1 MLVSCGRVTARYWMV
16 PLIDISELDSAAL
29 LAGLYNRAA
38 PIGYG
43 FLSADPHDL
52 MIEEAEEILQDQY
65 AETNSAIIWDLRGRV
80 IQSNFDPDAPDF
92 TLYDKAHGAGAAL
105 SVTRALKSGE
115 TPPVSTVDWD
125 AELVSLCESWPT
137 LTEGN
142 VTILGFGPE
151 AKQAFSRLRMSL
163 RKIEAG
169 HSVYAWDADE
179 EMFHGIFCA
188 RFGWVATVLDDEG
201 LLRTA
206 RSWRANGRVDQEDG
220 LKRLWDF
227 DLIKP
232 GKPQIMTSRL
242 ALDDTFGD

>member
-1 MLVSCGRVTARYWMV
+1 MV
-16 PLIDISELDSAAL
+16 PLVDISDIDPAL
-29 LAGLYNRAA
+29 LLAALYNRAA

-52 MIEEAEEILQDQY
+52 TVEEAEEILQDQY

-80 IQSNFDPDAPDF
+80 IQSSFDPDAPDF

-105 SVTRALKSGE
+105 SVIRALTSRE
-115 TPPVSTVDWD
+115 TPPVSTVNWD
-125 AELVSLCESWPT
+125 AELASLCESWPT
-137 LTEGN
+137 LTRGH

-151 AKQAFSRLRMSL
+151 AKKAFASLQMNL
-163 RKIEAG
+163 RKVEAG

-201 LLRTA
+201 VLRTA
-206 RSWRANGRVDQEDG
+206 KSWRANGRVDQEDG

-232 GKPQIMTSRL
+232 GQPQIIRSRL
-242 ALDDTFGD
+242 TLDDTFGD